1 MPDFSSRFLACLPFV
16 LKEEGGYSNT
26 PGDHGGATNFGI
38 IQAEYNSF
46 RHFAGLPVQSVK
58 LITKDEYR
66 AIYWASYWNPHCP
79 DLSPGLDLSFFNIAV
94 NGGPVR
100 AVKILQQVVGVS
112 VDGEPHLNDVG
123 AAAWSSVMYTSL
135 IAYGAPF

>member
-1 MPDFSSRFLACLPFV
+1 MADFSPRFLACLPFV

-26 PGDHGGATNFGI
+26 PGDHGGA
-38 IQAEYNSF
+38 
-46 RHFAGLPVQSVK
+46 
-58 LITKDEYR
+58 
-66 AIYWASYWNPHCP
+66 
-79 DLSPGLDLSFFNIAV
+79 